1 MGTLRDRYNR
11 EKTPQPAVV
20 EETEESMEGL
30 SSTFAAVEKPA
41 GDAHVPE
48 TEPEMPAGPAPE
60 PVTANPPQIPKPA
73 LRPALKPKPK
83 PKSKRTTK
91 KDLPARQIRDFPS
104 DVLKM
109 VTDYLGP
116 CAEGMPFKSILLAY
130 IYVTCPKDGSFPYT
144 PEGDAKEIADGYF
157 AAHPDSAGSI
167 KEQFHTDMARLHKR
181 MQELESVSYES
192 MLATEYAL
200 FDLLGYRERKEVPV
214 TDIECLEPGVY
225 DMHMTF
231 EEGAA
236 EMKHRDDHRRGRVR
250 PGAVKKQ

>member
-20 EETEESMEGL
+20 EETEESMEGF
-30 SSTFAAVEKPA
+30 SSTFATEKLVQMQQETMHIPEMKPEVPKEPPA
-41 GDAHVPE
+41 SEPVMVKP
-48 TEPEMPAGPAPE
+48 PEMPKS
-60 PVTANPPQIPKPA
+60 VTMP
-73 LRPALKPKPK
+73 KPKPK
-83 PKSKRTTK
+83 PKRTTK

-104 DVLKM
+104 DVLRM
-109 VTDYLGP
+109 VTAYLGP